1 MFMRYIGSLTMF
13 VILNMPC
20 DGAAGKQN
28 TCIPL
33 RLQPGGVP
41 AVGYPVVGLFLGD
54 SCDKNQLSKVDIP
67 SATRAS
73 STFEEGN
80 SVLQTLS
87 GEKIYEAIRLV
98 KEEHHRATSC
108 IVGKSSSR
116 TKITLIYD
124 YPCLLP
130 VCYLQANKQATVIM
144 GTILH
149 VITGH

>member
-1 MFMRYIGSLTMF
+1 M
-13 VILNMPC
+13 
-20 DGAAGKQN
+20 
-28 TCIPL
+28 
-33 RLQPGGVP
+33 
-41 AVGYPVVGLFLGD
+41 GYPVVSLFLGD
-54 SCDKNQLSKVDIP
+54 SCDKNCVIP
-67 SATRAS
+67 LTATRAS
-73 STFEEGN
+73 STFQEEN

-98 KEEHHRATSC
+98 KEEHHRGTSC

-116 TKITLIYD
+116 TEITLIYD

>member
-1 MFMRYIGSLTMF
+1 ME
-13 VILNMPC
+13 
-20 DGAAGKQN
+20 
-28 TCIPL
+28 
-33 RLQPGGVP
+33 LQENRTLLFISDYSWLLGGVP
-41 AVGYPVVGLFLGD
+41 VVGYPVVSLFWGD
-54 SCDKNQLSKVDIP
+54 PGDKNELSKVDIP
-67 SATRAS
+67 LTATRAS
-73 STFEEGN
+73 STFQEGN

-87 GEKIYEAIRLV
+87 GEKIYEAISLV
-98 KEEHHRATSC
+98 KEEHHRGTSC

-116 TKITLIYD
+116 TEITLIYD